1 MNKTIKG
8 GGLKS
13 HLGNQSGGLKSH
25 LGNQRRRIEI
35 APGQLQA
42 GD

>member
-13 HLGNQSGGLKSH
+13 HLV
-25 LGNQRRRIEI
+25 NQRRRIEI
-35 APGQLQA
+35 APGQSKA
-42 GD
+42 AD